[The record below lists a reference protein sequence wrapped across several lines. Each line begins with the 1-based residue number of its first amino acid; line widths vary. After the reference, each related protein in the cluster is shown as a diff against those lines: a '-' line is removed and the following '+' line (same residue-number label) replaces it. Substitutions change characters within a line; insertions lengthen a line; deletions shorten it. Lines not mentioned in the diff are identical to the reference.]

1 MLTNDVLQLCILGDN
16 RRSHKVIK
24 ALKDRFAI
32 CRRSLFFVLSDDILV
47 LNRRQL
53 PACVQANLR
62 CFTVG
67 GNVGDELNGFISN
80 LRIFGNDVTVGE
92 EVRSLLSVTRFNNDI
107 PIEVAIARIFG
118 ECPNTRHNHAKAARL
133 KQVPVTH
140 ACHLLLG
147 GHNIGFLLHVNHVLQ
162 RFNIFRGIH
171 RELRK
176 VIIEKAAAV
185 LLNGFIELVEGNGM
199 IIAKDII
206 TQRTD
211 FLRRSHCILP
221 LPVIRGIVDTGL
233 IKQILVV
240 NQHNIREAIRNAILY
255 AVSAERFQGHIVVDR
270 GVDAVFGQDVIQRH

>member
-1 MLTNDVLQLCILGDN
+1 MILNTTKPAKLGSKNGNAVFQLANREFFIFYKPSDKNTGTGSRLPPSNYLLGQIDFLFALSLHILQRLLRGDSAGGRSAQMLTNDVLQLCILGDN

-24 ALKDRFAI
+24 ALKDRLAI

-118 ECPNTRHNHAKAARL
+118 EWTMALPAKAL
-133 KQVPVTH
+133 MK
-140 ACHLLLG
+140 
-147 GHNIGFLLHVNHVLQ
+147 
-162 RFNIFRGIH
+162 
-171 RELRK
+171 
-176 VIIEKAAAV
+176 
-185 LLNGFIELVEGNGM
+185 
-199 IIAKDII
+199 
-206 TQRTD
+206 
-211 FLRRSHCILP
+211 
-221 LPVIRGIVDTGL
+221 
-233 IKQILVV
+233 
-240 NQHNIREAIRNAILY
+240 
-255 AVSAERFQGHIVVDR
+255 
-270 GVDAVFGQDVIQRH
+270 